1 MIRLAPLI
9 TTDVDAAMLPGSKT
23 TNTAQDFLAL
33 LGEALSGDTA
43 ADKTALQLP
52 VTTDNAPIKGE
63 SLVSDILAEGKQPDL
78 LPPVDEIPPVINNEQ
93 SITSLTTAQA
103 ITPTAAPDKDTAK
116 KTDDL
121 NEDVA
126 ASLNAL
132 FAMLPGFDNTPKV
145 TATPPRALPEMKQSL
160 TTQIHFAQSDDA
172 NDSALSTSAK
182 SLTSLVAK
190 ARTNAEVI
198 STPSPA
204 VTIVSPLISSH
215 QTQPHLTASAPVL
228 SAPLGSHEWQ
238 QTLSQHI
245 SLFTRQGQQHAE
257 LRLHPQALGEV
268 QISLKV
274 DDNQAQIQM
283 VSPHQHVRAALEA
296 ALPVLRTQLAES
308 GIQLGQSDI
317 SGESFS
323 NQQQATSQQQQSPH
337 TASHE
342 RQAGE
347 DDDELSIPASLQ
359 GRVSGNSGVD
369 IFA

>member
-9 TTDVDAAMLPGSKT
+9 TTDVDAAMLPGGKT

-33 LGEALSGDTA
+33 LGGALSGDTA

-52 VTTDNAPIKGE
+52 VTTDNAPIKG
-63 SLVSDILAEGKQPDL
+63 DILAEGKQPDL
-78 LPPVDEIPPVINNEQ
+78 LPPVDEIHPVINNEQ
-93 SITSLTTAQA
+93 SITPLTTAQA

-245 SLFTRQGQQHAE
+245 SLFTRQGQQRAE

-347 DDDELSIPASLQ
+347 DGDVLSIPASLQ

>member
-9 TTDVDAAMLPGSKT
+9 TADVDATMLPGGKT

-63 SLVSDILAEGKQPDL
+63 SLVSDILAEDKQPDL
-78 LPPVDEIPPVINNEQ
+78 LPPVNEIHPVINNEQ
-93 SITSLTTAQA
+93 SITPLTTAQA
-103 ITPTAAPDKDTAK
+103 VTPTAAPDKDTAK

-228 SAPLGSHEWQ
+228 STPLGSHEWQ

-268 QISLKV
+268 
-274 DDNQAQIQM
+274 QIQM

-323 NQQQATSQQQQSPH
+323 NQQQATSQQQQSPR